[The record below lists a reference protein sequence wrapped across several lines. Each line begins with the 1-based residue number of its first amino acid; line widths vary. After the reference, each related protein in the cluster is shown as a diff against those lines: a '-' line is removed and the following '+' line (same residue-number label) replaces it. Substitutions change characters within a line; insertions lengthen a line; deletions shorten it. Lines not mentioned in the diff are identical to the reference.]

1 MISQQGK
8 IFMNYLIKKI
18 KQSSILL
25 VVGMLFFLP
34 SAQVFADQ
42 DLISLFPLEHY
53 DQTISAWINKND
65 LDFDAPLLTMDMQQ
79 KRLAILQD
87 HYFGQVSPWSADY
100 ISALLQSSAP
110 NDLKT
115 TEQEILHYFSNEG
128 KSANQIGYGENF
140 RPYDNQWINKLEAN
154 MNLQQL
160 DGLIYQS
167 QQRGIAIEN
176 LHARAL
182 PTEDVHFYSYKLA
195 GEGYP
200 FDNLQMSALWVGTPV
215 YIIGE
220 TKDHAWSLVVTPD
233 YIAWVKSNGIARTD
247 SAFVK
252 TWAQTAKNHLAA
264 ITRTETSLTDKNG
277 NFLYLTFVGSLF
289 PAYSSNNDL
298 QLLVPD
304 KDRNHHAIIKMATV
318 NSNDAVLLP
327 LSATPHH
334 FADIMS
340 TLIGRTYGWGSM
352 YLYNDCSAEL
362 KSILTPF
369 GIWLPRHSSDQV
381 TVGKMVDMSAGTAEE
396 RLAYLMQHGLRFIT
410 LIYIGGHV
418 VMYIGNYTNSY
429 ANSSLMAMTYQNIW
443 GLSPSPAD
451 RRAVIGKSVLFPML
465 LQYPEDPSLVSL
477 AGKKYFQVSFLNQL
491 PDDNKL
497 TKVINIRSLAFPGDF
512 Q

>member
-1 MISQQGK
+1 
-8 IFMNYLIKKI
+8 MNYLIKK
-18 KQSSILL
+18 SILWISA
-25 VVGMLFFLP
+25 MLFFLP
-34 SAQVFADQ
+34 PAPVFADQ

-53 DQTISAWINKND
+53 DQTISTWINKND
-65 LDFDAPLLTMDMQQ
+65 LDFDEPLLTMDMQQ

-87 HYFGQVSPWSADY
+87 HYFGSVSPWSADY
-100 ISALLQSSAP
+100 ISGLLQSSAP

-115 TEQEILHYFSNEG
+115 TEQDILKFFSNEG

-140 RPYDNQWINKLEAN
+140 RPYDDQWINQLEAN
-154 MNLQQL
+154 MNLQQF

-182 PTEDVHFYSYKLA
+182 PTEDVHLYSYKLP

-247 SAFVK
+247 STFVK
-252 TWAQTAKNHLAA
+252 TWTEAAKNHLAA
-264 ITRTETSLTDKNG
+264 ITRTETSLTDNNG
-277 NFLYLTFVGSLF
+277 NFLYLTFIGSLF
-289 PAYSSNNDL
+289 PAHPSNNNL

-304 KDRNHHAIIKMATV
+304 KDRNHHAIVKMATV
-318 NSNDAVLLP
+318 SSNDAVLLP

-334 FADIMS
+334 FAEIMN

-362 KSILTPF
+362 KSVLTPF

-381 TVGKMVDMSAGTAEE
+381 TVGKMVDMSASTAEE

-410 LIYIGGHV
+410 LVYIGGHV
-418 VMYIGNYTNSY
+418 VMYIGNYPNSY

-443 GLSPSPAD
+443 GLSPNPPD

-465 LQYPEDPSLVSL
+465 LQYPEDTSLVSL

-491 PDDNKL
+491 PDDTKL

-512 Q
+512 QS